1 MEIPKVLKC
10 HSYLSLHSRTRMHQP
25 EAVASCR
32 RATLWG
38 RQAFLDPPCGRGVTH
53 SQSRPMIGTLTS
65 NKTITLIMFEWH
77 ESKIEFHLLI
87 CWSNSSSSAV
97 QSASVDT
104 TDTLTPGK
112 AASSWLRRR
121 RETDLVDP
129 LELSHL
135 LKIYVQKAHLIVM
148 PCDPSDPT

>member
-1 MEIPKVLKC
+1 MLKC

-25 EAVASCR
+25 EAVASCK

-38 RQAFLDPPCGRGVTH
+38 RLPFLDPPCGRGVTH
-53 SQSRPMIGTLTS
+53 SQSRPMIGTLTR
-65 NKTITLIMFEWH
+65 NKTIILIMN
-77 ESKIEFHLLI
+77 KVKLNHLSI

-112 AASSWLRRR
+112 AASSWLIRR
-121 RETDLVDP
+121 RETELVGL

-135 LKIYVQKAHLIVM
+135 LKVYVTKSALVM
-148 PCDPSDPT
+148 PCDPV